1 MWVGGSSLAME
12 FSSCGPDGLSEEGII
27 LYEDSLMEKSQKE
40 IAMNTNLIKH
50 IKPGQPVYYH
60 IMETPLGKLALV
72 EQSGKLIATNFG
84 ETPVAGVSDL
94 KLLQELGFV
103 TRQTKLLAKAE
114 KQLHEY
120 FCGIRQKFSLPL
132 NPMGTSFRQRAWKAL
147 QEIPYGQT
155 VSYSEQAEKIG
166 GKQYCRAVGQAN
178 HHNPIGIIIPCHRV
192 IGKSGALVGFG
203 SGIGNKKWLLHL
215 ESTTLST

>member
-1 MWVGGSSLAME
+1 ME
-12 FSSCGPDGLSEEGII
+12 N
-27 LYEDSLMEKSQKE
+27 SQKE
-40 IAMNTNLIKH
+40 IAMNANLIKH
-50 IKPGQPVYYH
+50 IQPGQPVYYY

-72 EQSGKLIATNFG
+72 EQSERIIGTNFG
-84 ETPVAGVSDL
+84 KTPVSGVSDL

-103 TRQTKLLAKAE
+103 SQQTKLLTKAE

-132 NPMGTSFRQRAWKAL
+132 NPMGTPFRQRAWKAL

-215 ESTTLST
+215 ESTTLSS

>member
-1 MWVGGSSLAME
+1 MKVSSDD
-12 FSSCGPDGLSEEGII
+12 PDGFCTEGSF
-27 LYEDSLMEKSQKE
+27 LYEDILMENSQKE
-40 IAMNTNLIKH
+40 IAMNANLIKY
-50 IKPGQPVYYH
+50 IQPGQPVYFH
-60 IMETPLGKLALV
+60 IMETPLGKLTLV
-72 EQSGKLIATNFG
+72 EQSQKLIATNFG

-94 KLLQELGFV
+94 KLLQDLGFASQ
-103 TRQTKLLAKAE
+103 QTKLLTNAE

-120 FCGIRQKFSLPL
+120 FCGVRQKFSLPL
-132 NPMGTSFRQRAWKAL
+132 NPMGTSFRRRAWKAL

-215 ESTTLST
+215 EATTLSA